1 MKCKTKL
8 GAIAAVFALGAGVAQ
23 AAPADR
29 GWYAGVDVGRSNLRL
44 NGSDLDGAFAN
55 QGITS
60 STSIDGHDTNLG
72 ANVGYRLSRNLALE
86 GGYIDFGKFDFNAA
100 ASAPGA
106 DTIQGDY
113 KAHAWSFSAVGIAPI
128 YDRWSLYGKAGVT
141 RTTADMTAGS
151 TTGATAPSGASA
163 SATGA
168 LIGVGAS
175 YDFTR
180 NLYSKLEA
188 DRYTHVGDGNTGR
201 GDVDVYTLG
210 IGLRF

>member
-1 MKCKTKL
+1 MQCKTKL
-8 GAIAAVFALGAGVAQ
+8 GGIAMLFALGAGVAQ

-29 GWYAGVDVGRSNLRL
+29 GWYAGLDVGRSNLRL
-44 NGSDLDGAFAN
+44 NGSDLDGVFAN

-72 ANVGYRLSRNLALE
+72 ANVGYRLNRNFALE

-113 KAHAWSFSAVGIAPI
+113 KAHAWSFSAVGTAPI
-128 YDRWSLYGKAGVT
+128 DNRWSLYAKGGVT
-141 RTTADMTAGS
+141 RTSADLSAS
-151 TTGATAPSGASA
+151 SATGATAPAGASA
-163 SATGA
+163 SGTGA
-168 LIGVGAS
+168 LLGVGTS

-180 NLYSKLEA
+180 SLYGKLEA
-188 DRYTHVGDGNTGR
+188 DRYTHVGDSNTGR
-201 GDVDVYTLG
+201 GDIDVYTVG
-210 IGLRF
+210 VGLRF